1 MMYSNNHM
9 TSAGWVFSAL
19 GTLIVLALV
28 VAAIVWL
35 LSTLRSPGRGSP
47 SARETLD
54 WRLASGELS
63 VAQHA
68 EIASAIGD
76 RPRPATPIDSPASRS
91 ALTSSARAEPTP
103 HPR

>member
-1 MMYSNNHM
+1 MMYSNDHM
-9 TSAGWVFSAL
+9 TNAGWVFSAL
-19 GTLIVLALV
+19 GALIVLVLL

-35 LSTLRSPGRGSP
+35 LSTLRSPDSGTP

-54 WRLASGELS
+54 RRLASGELS

-76 RPRPATPIDSPASRS
+76 RPGPATPIDPRPSPAR
-91 ALTSSARAEPTP
+91 
-103 HPR
+103 

>member
-9 TSAGWVFSAL
+9 TSAGWVFLAL
-19 GTLIVLALV
+19 GTLIVLALL

-35 LSTLRSPGRGSP
+35 LATLRSPGSGSP

-54 WRLASGELS
+54 RRLASGELS

-76 RPRPATPIDSPASRS
+76 RPGPATPIEPPASRS
-91 ALTSSARAEPTP
+91 ALKRSARAEPTP
-103 HPR
+103 QRR